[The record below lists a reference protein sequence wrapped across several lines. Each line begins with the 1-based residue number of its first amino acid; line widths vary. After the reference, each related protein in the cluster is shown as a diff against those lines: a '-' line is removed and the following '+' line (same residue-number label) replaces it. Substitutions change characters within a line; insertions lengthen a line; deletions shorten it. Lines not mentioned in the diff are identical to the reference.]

1 MNKMTLLTTAMV
13 LSLSACASIVNG
25 SEQDV
30 RISPSGVNASG
41 ECKIQDVTGRMYYTP
56 LPGSVL
62 LARGDGPLNV
72 TCTVENG
79 SGQRK
84 VEEELEPW
92 LIGDV
97 LLLSPLGLF
106 IDFVNGAYQTYPDN
120 ISVPITL
127 ANEQP
132 DMSLR
137 TPVIEEERV
146 QPEPAATAP
155 QSGQRDSND
164 PFATQMAPKPY
175 EAR

>member
-1 MNKMTLLTTAMV
+1 MNKMMLLTTAMI

-30 RISPSGVNASG
+30 QINPSGVNASG

-84 VEEELEPW
+84 VEEEFEPW

-106 IDFVNGAYQTYPDN
+106 IDLVNGAYQTYPDN

-127 ANEQP
+127 ASEQS
-132 DMSLR
+132 DMPLQA
-137 TPVIEEERV
+137 PAVIGEERV
-146 QPEPAATAP
+146 QPAP
-155 QSGQRDSND
+155 ISPLNSGVRDTND
-164 PFATQMAPKPY
+164 PFATQMAPTPY
-175 EAR
+175 EAK